1 MSVVTGSTLV
11 ELFTNRVAASPSGVA
26 MRTKTGDSWSTMSWA
41 EVGAQVADV
50 ANGLLSLGVEAGSCV
65 SLLAKNR
72 AEWVIADLA
81 IQLCAAATAPIY
93 STNSAR
99 QVGHVIADS
108 ASTVAIVED
117 AAQLG
122 KVTEVRDELPKLAC
136 VVVMTGEGTDN
147 NGTDSNPPVMSWSE
161 LRRKGQEYGEANP
174 GELKGRMAAVKP
186 EDTATVI
193 YTSGTTGEPKGVMLT
208 HANATTTVGVNINVM
223 HLEVYDGLHRMI
235 SYLPLSHVFER
246 LMGEWGALAMGA
258 EIWFAE
264 SIDKLVSNL
273 KDCRPTLFGGVP
285 RVYEKFYTGVQ
296 ANIAK
301 QSTVKRFLVNKAIS
315 TGKERVALLQAGQ
328 PVPPGLAKRHKR
340 LDHLVLTKLRHEL
353 GMDACMIAVTGGAPI
368 ASEVLTFVHAL
379 GINLVEGYG
388 LTETTAPLAVNP
400 ADRPRIGTV
409 GPPLPGLEV
418 RFDEDGELLVKG
430 YNVFK
435 GYFHNDAATEAAMTA
450 DGFFRTGDVGRFD
463 EAGYIRI
470 TDRKKDILVTAG
482 GKNVAPQVL
491 EEKLKFEPLIS
502 QALVVGDRKPFLV
515 ALLTLD
521 ADVVPKWAADHGLTE
536 ADPVALA
543 TNQVVL
549 DAVGAAVG
557 RVNAEMSKAE
567 GIKKWA
573 VLPRDFSLDA
583 EEITPTLKVRRKIIM
598 QKYAPDIE
606 RLYS

>member
-1 MSVVTGSTLV
+1 MSVVSGATLV
-11 ELFTNRVAASPSGVA
+11 ELFTNRITASPSSPA
-26 MRTKTGDSWSTMSWA
+26 MRTKSGDTWSTMTWA
-41 EVGAQVADV
+41 EVGAQVADI

-65 SLLAKNR
+65 SLLSRNR
-72 AEWVIADLA
+72 PEWIIADLA
-81 IQLCAAATAPIY
+81 VQLCGAATAPVY
-93 STNSAR
+93 VTNSPR
-99 QVGHVIADS
+99 QVGHVIGDS
-108 ASTVAIVED
+108 ESTVAIVED

-122 KVTEVRDELPKLAC
+122 KVAEVRDRLPKLAH
-136 VVVMTGEGTDN
+136 VVVITGEGSDN
-147 NGTDSNPPVMSWSE
+147 NPGVLSWGE
-161 LRRKGQEYGEANP
+161 LRRRGQEYGEANP
-174 GELKGRMAAVKP
+174 AELKARMAAVKP

-193 YTSGTTGEPKGVMLT
+193 YTSGTTGEPKGVMLS
-208 HANATTTVGVNINVM
+208 HANATKTVGVNIAVM
-223 HLEVYDGLHRMI
+223 HLDTDQAAHRMI

-246 LMGEWGALAMGA
+246 LMGEWGGLSMGA

-264 SIDKLVSNL
+264 SVEKLVSNL

-301 QSTVKRFLVNKAIS
+301 QSAVKKFLINKAVA
-315 TGKERVALLQAGQ
+315 TGKERVSLTQAGK
-328 PVPPGLAKRHKR
+328 PIPPGLAKRHKR
-340 LDHLVLTKLRHEL
+340 LDHLVLSKLRHEL
-353 GMDACMIAVTGGAPI
+353 GMDACVIAVTGGAPI
-368 ASEVLTFVHAL
+368 STEVLAFVHSL

-409 GPPLPGLEV
+409 GPPIPGVEV

-430 YNVFK
+430 FNVFQ
-435 GYFHNDAATEAAMTA
+435 GYFHNDAATSAAMTA

-463 EAGYIRI
+463 EAGYVCI

-491 EEKLKFEPLIS
+491 EEKLKFDPLIS
-502 QALVVGDRKPFLV
+502 QALVVGDRRPYLV
-515 ALLTLD
+515 ALITLD
-521 ADVVPKWAADHGLTE
+521 AEVAPKWAADHGLGVS
-536 ADPVALA
+536 DPEALA
-543 TNQVVL
+543 TNQTVL

-557 RVNAEMSKAE
+557 RLNQELSKAE

-573 VLPRDFSLDA
+573 VLPKDFTQDA

-598 QKYAPDIE
+598 EKYAADIE